1 MLQWNAR
8 FAALVATLSLLA
20 GALGWGSGGGVIHLG
35 W

>member
-8 FAALVATLSLLA
+8 FAALVATLALLA
-20 GALGWGSGGGVIHLG
+20 AVLGLGGGVIHLG